1 MDTTDIS
8 PDALRSRMVEQ
19 IAANGHLRSGPV
31 EQAMRTV
38 PRHQFLPATNVETA
52 YADESVT
59 TKPGT
64 GDGLPLSCASMPT
77 VVAMMLEQLDVR
89 PGDRVLEIGAG
100 TGYNAALLAEI
111 VGEAGT
117 VTTIDI
123 DAEVTGQARAALDA
137 TGYGRVRVITR
148 DGALGDADHAPF
160 DRIIVTVGPWD
171 LPPAWQ
177 TQLAPGG
184 RLVAPLRWR
193 GQSRTIAFVRDEHG
207 LRADSIQLCG
217 FIPMIGHDG
226 EHTLALDP
234 DGLVNLC
241 WDSDQPIDPATLAGV
256 LDQPQAHSWS
266 GVTVGAEEPFDGI
279 WLRMTA
285 TEPGTCRLSA
295 HPAAVDSGLCS
306 PAIPARSPALVEHD
320 SLAYLGLRRSDKN
333 PERPWELGSTG
344 HGPTG
349 RSLAKGLCDQIC
361 AWDRARS
368 AAPQLTAYPAGTRD
382 EELCGGLI
390 IDKQHIRLVV
400 SD

>member
-1 MDTTDIS
+1 MDITDVS
-8 PDALRSRMVEQ
+8 PDALRARMVDV
-19 IAANGHLRSGPV
+19 IAANGYLRGAPV
-31 EQAMRTV
+31 ERAMRAV
-38 PRHQFLPATNVETA
+38 PRHQFLPAASVEAA

-59 TKPGT
+59 TKPGI

-77 VVAMMLEQLDVR
+77 IVAMMLEQLDAR

-123 DAEVTGQARAALDA
+123 DAEVTGQARAVLDA

-171 LPPAWQ
+171 LPPAWH
-177 TQLAPGG
+177 TQLAPAG
-184 RLVAPLRWR
+184 RLVVPLRWR
-193 GQSRTIAFVRDEHG
+193 GQSRTIAFSREEHG

-217 FIPMIGHDG
+217 FIPMIGQDG
-226 EHTLALDP
+226 EHTGSLDP
-234 DGLVNLC
+234 DGLVTLC
-241 WDSDQPIDPATLAGV
+241 WDRDQPVDPAALTGV
-256 LDQPQAHSWS
+256 LNQPRTDSWS
-266 GVTVGAEEPFDGI
+266 GVTVGSEEPFDGI

-285 TEPGTCRLSA
+285 TEPGTCRIA
-295 HPAAVDSGLCS
+295 AWPPAVDSGLCT
-306 PAIPARSPALVEHD
+306 PAIAARSPALAEHD
-320 SLAYLGLRRSDKN
+320 SLAYLTLRHAPEDG
-333 PERPWELGSTG
+333 ERPWELGATG

-349 RSLAKGLCDQIC
+349 RVLAERLCDQIR
-361 AWDRARS
+361 AWDRSRS
-368 AAPQLTAYPAGTRD
+368 AAPQITAHPAGARY
-382 EELCGGLI
+382 EEPPGGLI

-400 SD
+400 CA